1 MKRILLIILST
12 TFLFLALSSCIVD
25 FYDDYDGPCIRGS
38 GPVVTETINVPD
50 FTGISL
56 GISAKVYLT
65 QGPEFRVR
73 AEGYAN
79 IIDELNRRV
88 RNGVWEITLNDC
100 VRNIGDLT
108 LYVTMP
114 EVQSVHNASSGD
126 IISENILITGD
137 LLITNSG
144 SGDIDL
150 GVDSDDLEGRLSGSG
165 KLFLE
170 GEADELTLDVT
181 GSGDFRG
188 FKLKL
193 NRADVLTT
201 GSGDAEVWVLNY
213 LKARITGSGDI
224 LYRGT
229 PQIDFS
235 GSGSGD
241 LINAN

>member
-12 TFLFLALSSCIVD
+12 SFLFLALSSCIVD
-25 FYDDYDGPCIRGS
+25 FYDDNDGPCIRGS
-38 GPVVTETINVPD
+38 GPVVSETINVPD

-56 GISAKVYLT
+56 DISANVYIT
-65 QGPEFRVR
+65 QGPEFRVK

-100 VRNIGDLT
+100 VRNTGDLT
-108 LYVTMP
+108 LYITMP
-114 EVQSVHNASSGD
+114 EVQSVHNTSSGD
-126 IISENILITGD
+126 IISENILVTDDIY
-137 LLITNSG
+137 ITNSG

-150 GVDSDDLEGRLSGSG
+150 GLDADDIDARLSGSG

-181 GSGDFRG
+181 GSGDYRG

-193 NRADVLTT
+193 NRADIRTT
-201 GSGDAEVWVLNY
+201 GSGDAEIWVLNY
-213 LKARITGSGDI
+213 LKARISGSGDI
-224 LYRGT
+224 LYRGS

>member
-12 TFLFLALSSCIVD
+12 SFLFLALSSCIVD
-25 FYDDYDGPCIRGS
+25 FYDDNDGPCIRGS
-38 GPVVTETINVPD
+38 GPVVSETINVPD

-56 GISAKVYLT
+56 DISANVYIT
-65 QGPEFRVR
+65 QGPEFRVK

-100 VRNIGDLT
+100 VRNTGDLT
-108 LYVTMP
+108 LYITMP
-114 EVQSVHNASSGD
+114 EVQSVHNTSSGD
-126 IISENILITGD
+126 IISENILVTDD
-137 LLITNSG
+137 LYLTNTG
-144 SGDIDL
+144 SGDVDL
-150 GVDSDDLEGRLSGSG
+150 GIDADDLEARLTGSG

-181 GSGDFRG
+181 GSGDYRG

-193 NRADVLTT
+193 NRADIRTT
-201 GSGDAEVWVLNY
+201 GSGDAEIWVLNY
-213 LKARITGSGDI
+213 LKARISGSGDI
-224 LYRGT
+224 LYRGS

>member
-12 TFLFLALSSCIVD
+12 SFLFLALSSCIVD
-25 FYDDYDGPCIRGS
+25 FYDDNDGPCIRGS
-38 GPVVTETINVPD
+38 GPVVSETINVPD

-56 GISAKVYLT
+56 DISANVYIT
-65 QGPEFRVR
+65 QGPEFRVK

-100 VRNIGDLT
+100 VRNTGDLT
-108 LYVTMP
+108 LYITMP
-114 EVQSVHNASSGD
+114 EVQSVHNTSSGD
-126 IISENILITGD
+126 IVSENILVTDDIY
-137 LLITNSG
+137 ITNSG

-150 GVDSDDLEGRLSGSG
+150 GLDADDIDARLSGSG

-181 GSGDFRG
+181 GSGDYRG

-193 NRADVLTT
+193 NRADIRTT
-201 GSGDAEVWVLNY
+201 GSGDAEIWVLNY
-213 LKARITGSGDI
+213 LKARISGSGDI
-224 LYRGT
+224 LYRGS

>member
-1 MKRILLIILST
+1 MKRILLLLLSS
-12 TFLFLALSSCIVD
+12 TFFFLALSSCIVD
-25 FYDDYDGPCIRGS
+25 FYDDDGPCIRGS
-38 GPVVTETINVPD
+38 GPVVTETIQVPD

-56 GISAKVYLT
+56 DISAKVYLT
-65 QGPEFRVR
+65 QGPEFRVK

-108 LYVTMP
+108 LYITMP
-114 EVQSVHNASSGD
+114 EVESVHNTGSGD
-126 IISENILITGD
+126 IISENILVTDD
-137 LLITNSG
+137 LYLTNTG
-144 SGDIDL
+144 SGDVDL
-150 GVDSDDLEGRLSGSG
+150 GIDADDLEARLTGSG

-170 GEADELTLDVT
+170 GEADELILDVT

-193 NRADVLTT
+193 KRADIRTT
-201 GSGDAEVWVLNY
+201 GSGDAEVWALDF

-224 LYRGT
+224 LYRGN